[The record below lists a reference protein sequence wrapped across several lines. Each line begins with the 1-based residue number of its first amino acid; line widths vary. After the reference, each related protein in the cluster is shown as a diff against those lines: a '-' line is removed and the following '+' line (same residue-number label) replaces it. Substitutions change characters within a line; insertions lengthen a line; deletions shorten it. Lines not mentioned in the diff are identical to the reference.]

1 MRTELRIQGMS
12 CQHCVKAVDGALR
25 AMPGVEDV
33 EVSVGRAVL
42 ISAGTVDLEQVR
54 SVLDELGFELV

>member
-1 MRTELRIQGMS
+1 MRTELQIQGMS
-12 CQHCVKAVDGALR
+12 CQHCVKAIDGALR

-42 ISAGTVDLEQVR
+42 ISPSAVNLEQVR
-54 SVLDELGFELV
+54 SILDDLGFELV